1 MCIMSSVCLPDYF
14 VAFKSHELLTSNA
27 PMVDI
32 VNQHDPRDPTNITA
46 TSRSRIQSHLESSN
60 LASRMTS
67 SPLKIGVPLEYN
79 ISGLAPSVRNAWYR
93 TLAFL
98 QRQGHTI
105 HPVSLP
111 SMQSALSAYYVLAPA
126 EASSNLAKYDGVR
139 YGTRAESPDSDGKL
153 EGNLYVNT
161 RGEGFGSEVKRRI
174 LLGAFS
180 LSADAIDNYFIQA
193 QRVRRIV
200 QRDFNVVFNAQHPFL
215 GSFAEVTADPQPKPA
230 DAHVDVLICPTAPSS
245 PPQLS
250 QLMGANDSSSPLDA
264 YTNDVFTV
272 PASLAGLPAISV
284 PVTSSSDST
293 EADQVGIQVVG
304 QYGDDELVLRVGELL
319 EGKKF
324 G

>member
-1 MCIMSSVCLPDYF
+1 MSSVRLPGYF
-14 VAFKSHELLTSNA
+14 VAFKSHELLTSSA

-32 VNQHDPRDPTNITA
+32 VNQHDPRDPTNITPA
-46 TSRSRIQSHLESSN
+46 SRSRIQSHLESSN

-79 ISGLAPSVRNAWYR
+79 ISELASTVRNAWCR
-93 TLAFL
+93 SLAFL
-98 QRQGHTI
+98 QRQGYTI
-105 HPVSLP
+105 RPVSLP
-111 SMQSALSAYYVLAPA
+111 STQSALSAYYVLAPA

-153 EGNLYVNT
+153 ERNLYANT
-161 RGEGFGSEVKRRI
+161 RGEGFGSEAKRRI

-193 QRVRRIV
+193 QRVRRLV
-200 QRDFNVVFNAQHPFL
+200 QHDFNAVFNAQHPFS
-215 GSFAEVTADPQPKPA
+215 GSLAEVTAESQSKST

-250 QLMGANDSSSPLDA
+250 QVMGANDCSSPLDA
-264 YTNDVFTV
+264 YMNDVFTV
-272 PASLAGLPAISV
+272 PASLAGLPAISI
-284 PVTSSSDST
+284 PVTCSSGST
-293 EADQVGIQVVG
+293 GADQIGIQVVG

-319 EGKKF
+319 EGKEF
-324 G
+324 S